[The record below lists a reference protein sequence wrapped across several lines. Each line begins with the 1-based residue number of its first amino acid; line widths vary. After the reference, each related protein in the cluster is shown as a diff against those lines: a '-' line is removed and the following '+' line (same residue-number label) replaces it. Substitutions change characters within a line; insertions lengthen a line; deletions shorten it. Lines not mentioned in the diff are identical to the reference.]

1 MLSTGGRVWVNI
13 PQQGYAG
20 VGRVTGSAI
29 QASEFKVNVDGVE
42 RSLLD
47 VAQSN
52 YHRQFNDDEEKSE
65 YFVPVEWICTKPI
78 NEAVS
83 EVGFFGNQNTV
94 ARPKTHK
101 WNHTIEQLKQ
111 RFGVE

>member
-1 MLSTGGRVWVNI
+1 MQL
-13 PQQGYAG
+13 
-20 VGRVTGSAI
+20 TGSAI
-29 QASEFKVNVDGVE
+29 RASEFKTNVDGVE

-83 EVGFFGNQNTV
+83 EVGFFGNQNSVCKVT
-94 ARPKTHK
+94 PS
-101 WNHTIEQLKQ
+101 
-111 RFGVE
+111 

>member
-1 MLSTGGRVWVNI
+1 MPIRH
-13 PQQGYAG
+13 
-20 VGRVTGSAI
+20 AI
-29 QASEFKVNVDGVE
+29 WKVV
-42 RSLLD
+42 
-47 VAQSN
+47 
-52 YHRQFNDDEEKSE
+52 
-65 YFVPVEWICTKPI
+65 TKPELLAEVSLGKEAL

-111 RFGVE
+111 RFGIN

>member
-1 MLSTGGRVWVNI
+1 MAEIVQ
-13 PQQGYAG
+13 P
-20 VGRVTGSAI
+20 
-29 QASEFKVNVDGVE
+29 
-42 RSLLD
+42 
-47 VAQSN
+47 
-52 YHRQFNDDEEKSE
+52 
-65 YFVPVEWICTKPI
+65 
-78 NEAVS
+78 